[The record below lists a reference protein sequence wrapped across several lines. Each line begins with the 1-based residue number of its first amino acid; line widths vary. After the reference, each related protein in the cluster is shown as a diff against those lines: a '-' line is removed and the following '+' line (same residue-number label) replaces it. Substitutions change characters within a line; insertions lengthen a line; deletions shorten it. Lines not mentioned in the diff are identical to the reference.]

1 MASGPTYA
9 QLANNIRDPLRIL
22 YDDTI
27 IFRSKFH
34 STTSKHAQLLDRL
47 EKCLD
52 NLVWMV
58 NDLDQSPIMV
68 MGAISESLITLDID
82 YIQKTLG
89 KMESI
94 QLSDLQA
101 YLGRIGDVCETFR
114 YIIERQKNF

>member
-9 QLANNIRDPLRIL
+9 QLATALRDPLRIL

-89 KMESI
+89 KMKSI
-94 QLSDLQA
+94 QFSDLQA
-101 YLGRIGDVCETFR
+101 YLDRIKYVCGIFR
-114 YIIERQKNF
+114 YIIQHQDNF

>member
-1 MASGPTYA
+1 MASSPTYP
-9 QLANNIRDPLRIL
+9 QLATALRDPLRIL

-27 IFRSKFH
+27 IFLSKFQ
-34 STTSKHAQLLDRL
+34 STTSKHVQLLNQL

-68 MGAISESLITLDID
+68 MGAINESLITFDVD

-89 KMESI
+89 KMKSI

-101 YLGRIGDVCETFR
+101 YLGRIKYVCETFR

>member
-9 QLANNIRDPLRIL
+9 QLASDLRDPLRIL

-27 IFRSKFH
+27 IFRSKFQ
-34 STTSKHAQLLDRL
+34 STTSKHVRLLNRL

-58 NDLDQSPIMV
+58 NDLDQYPIMV
-68 MGAISESLITLDID
+68 MGAISESLITFDID

-89 KMESI
+89 KMRSI
-94 QLSDLQA
+94 RFSHLQT
-101 YLGRIGDVCETFR
+101 YLNRIEDVCEIFR
-114 YIIERQKNF
+114 YIIQQQENC